1 MIMNNLLEIN
11 CDDTHYE
18 PINLWDELGLKDDL
32 LRGIF
37 SYGFEY
43 PSPVQKKAI
52 LPIIKKRDVIVQAQS
67 GTGKTGTF
75 AVAALQ
81 LIDLKLNETQ
91 VLVLSPTRELVT
103 QSAKVIEDIGSMMND
118 LRVQE
123 QFGGLT
129 FTYDSRV
136 TLPHVICGC
145 TGRICDLIM
154 RKMLNA
160 ETIKMVII
168 DEADEMLS
176 YGFKEQVQQI
186 FEYINVNAQV
196 ILVSATLPAKIYP
209 VINAIMKNP
218 IKLTVNA
225 DLLSLDGI
233 TQHYVTLESDREKY
247 VTLKN
252 LFSFLTVSQCII
264 YCNSIERVNELY
276 EAMTADEF
284 PVSRIHGGM
293 EKVARDNSFL
303 EFKCGKSRV
312 LISSNVTARGIDI
325 QQVSV
330 VINFDVPKSVST
342 YLHRIGRSGRW
353 GRKGVSINF
362 VTRYDVHKIQEIEQ
376 YYSCQIH
383 KLPEDL
389 SPLNV

>member
-1 MIMNNLLEIN
+1 M
-11 CDDTHYE
+11 
-18 PINLWDELGLKDDL
+18 
-32 LRGIF
+32 
-37 SYGFEY
+37 
-43 PSPVQKKAI
+43 
-52 LPIIKKRDVIVQAQS
+52 
-67 GTGKTGTF
+67 
-75 AVAALQ
+75 
-81 LIDLKLNETQ
+81 LKL
-91 VLVLSPTRELVT
+91 
-103 QSAKVIEDIGSMMND
+103 
-118 LRVQE
+118 
-123 QFGGLT
+123 
-129 FTYDSRV
+129 
-136 TLPHVICGC
+136 
-145 TGRICDLIM
+145 
-154 RKMLNA
+154 
-160 ETIKMVII
+160 IKYINII
-168 DEADEMLS
+168 
-176 YGFKEQVQQI
+176 QI
-186 FEYINVNAQV
+186 FKYINVDAQV
-196 ILVSATLPAKIYP
+196 ILVSATLPATIYP

-218 IKLTVNA
+218 IKLTVHA
-225 DLLSLDGI
+225 DLLTLEGI

-362 VTRYDVHKIQEIEQ
+362 VTRYDVHKIQEIEH

-389 SPLNV
+389 SQLNV